1 MNAFNINTVYPFWW
15 IIFCLTGGII
25 YAAFLY
31 WYKNKE
37 WNETPKTVLYFL
49 SFLRFA
55 VVSILLFLLLE
66 PFLKTTYYTQVPAN
80 VVFLQDNSQSVL
92 LNKDSSYYRE
102 NYPEEINTVLQ
113 RLSTAEH
120 LQVTRLTFGNE
131 VQKNDSLT
139 FSQPYTNI
147 HQALKQT
154 EELFSGQKLAA
165 VILASDGIFTRGQN
179 PLYWTN
185 SGNVKLLT
193 VGLGDTSVQRD
204 ALVKQLFV
212 NDLVLLNNDFEV
224 NFQLV
229 CKQLNGQRA
238 KVKITHN
245 GKEEFT
251 KDYIIKKNDFQIEES
266 VILHASEAGWQ
277 QYELK
282 IEPFDGEISL
292 KNNVKTFFVKV
303 IDSRSKILL
312 LAAAPNPDVAAIK
325 RAVEKNKNIDLTVAF
340 EPDFTGSFA
349 PYSLIIL
356 HQIPNNTTSVN
367 LMNRLRQAK
376 KNIWFIGGSQLN
388 AVKFNTFGLKKIPAS
403 GKFNYATP
411 VLSANFDLFNISDDQ
426 KRLFRRLSPL
436 QVPFGKPA
444 PVPGETVLFYQQIGQ
459 VKTTYPLMSFYTGSE
474 NKYAYLAGEGIWRW
488 RMQNYELAQNF
499 EAFDTWVNNMIEYL
513 SVKQDK
519 SLLQIAVK
527 SEWNENEN
535 IIFSAKLYNPAYEL
549 ITTSDIDLA
558 VVDANGKKFTYK
570 MLPSK
575 NGYFLD
581 IGTLPVGIYTYTAKA
596 QVQGKPVQNSGKLVV
611 KPVVVEAVNTRAD
624 FLLLQKMAAKNNG
637 KFYTPAQ
644 WQQLI
649 DDLLADKA
657 ITATLEEQKDYQ
669 PLIHYKWLFAV
680 LMLFASIEWFARKWY
695 GNV

>member
-1 MNAFNINTVYPFWW
+1 MNTFNLNTVYPFWW
-15 IIFCLTGGII
+15 IIFCITGGII

-31 WYKNKE
+31 WYKNKA
-37 WNETPKTVLYFL
+37 WNETHRTALYFL

-80 VVFLQDNSQSVL
+80 IVFLQDNSQSIVF
-92 LNKDSSYYRE
+92 NKDSSYYRQ
-102 NYPEEINTVLQ
+102 NYPEEIRKVLQ
-113 RLSTAEH
+113 RLSAAEH
-120 LQVTRLTFGNE
+120 WQVTRLTFGNE
-131 VQKNDSLT
+131 VQKNDSLD

-147 HQALKQT
+147 HQALTQT
-154 EELFSGQKLAA
+154 EELFAGQNLAA
-165 VILASDGIFTRGQN
+165 IILASDGIFTRGQN

-185 SGNVKLLT
+185 PGNVKLLT

-204 ALVKQLFV
+204 ALVKQLFA
-212 NDLVLLNNDFEV
+212 NDLVVLGNDFEV
-224 NFQLV
+224 NFRLEF
-229 CKQLNGQRA
+229 KQLNGQQA
-238 KVKITHN
+238 KVKIMHN
-245 GKEEFT
+245 GKEEFV
-251 KDYIIKKNDFQIEES
+251 KNYLIKKNDFQVEES

-277 QYELK
+277 QYDLK
-282 IEPFDGEISL
+282 IEPFDQEISL

-303 IDSRSKILL
+303 IDARSKVLL

-340 EPDFTGSFA
+340 EQDFNQSLT

-367 LMNRLRQAK
+367 LMNSLRQAK

-403 GKFNYATP
+403 GKFNYAAP
-411 VLSANFDLFNISDDQ
+411 LLANEFDVFDISGEQ
-426 KRLFRRLSPL
+426 QRLFSRLSPL
-436 QVPFGKPA
+436 QVAFGKYA
-444 PVPGETVLFYQQIGQ
+444 MVPGETVLLYQQIGQ
-459 VKTTYPLMSFYTGSE
+459 VKTSYPLFSFYTE
-474 NKYAYLAGEGIWRW
+474 NNHKYAYLAGEGIWRW
-488 RMQNYELAQNF
+488 RMQNYELAQNCD
-499 EAFDTWVNNMIEYL
+499 AFDAWINNTIEYL

-519 SLLQIAVK
+519 SLLQITVK
-527 SEWNENEN
+527 NQWNENEN

-549 ITTSDIDLA
+549 ITTSDIDLEII
-558 VVDANGKKFTYK
+558 DADGKKLTYK

-581 IGTLPVGIYTYTAKA
+581 IGTLPAGIYTYIAKA
-596 QVQGKPVQNSGKLVV
+596 QVQDKPVQNSGKFIV
-611 KPVVVEAVNTRAD
+611 KPIIAEAVNTRAD
-624 FLLLQKMAAKNNG
+624 FLLLQKMANKNNG
-637 KFYTPAQ
+637 KFYTHRQ
-644 WQQLI
+644 WQQLT
-649 DDLLADKA
+649 DDLLTDKA

-680 LMLFASIEWFARKWY
+680 LLLFASIEWFARKWY